1 MSGKQKLDFKK
12 INSLALA
19 QAENVVSQ
27 YAPNGKLDGREW
39 VACNPS
45 RRDNSAHSFSVNVDT
60 GLWADFAT
68 NDKGGDLVSYVA
80 HCLRISQGDAYKT
93 LAHFLGLSDEEITNP
108 TKINPI
114 QLAPEA
120 KQKEPEFTP
129 ILPPPLEAAKSCPFA
144 FPKFGKA
151 SAYWDYK
158 NVSGALL
165 MRVCRFDR
173 VTSEGERAKEYRP
186 VVYGTAKLKKF
197 GELRTG
203 WHWRQLPNNRPLYGL
218 DLLAVFPVSAPVI
231 LVEGEK
237 ACDAGRKLFAD
248 YPCMTWSGGSKAI
261 GKTDFSPLAGRE
273 VWLWPDNDEAGQQ
286 TIATL
291 GKALDAVGVSVFRVF
306 DLSAYSQYSPA
317 LNGEILNVA
326 SEWPPKS
333 DAHDA
338 LVMGWTKQHM
348 SELEKRGAFLMPV
361 GGDTIKPMQP
371 ITPNKEKP
379 ASEAASGETVAP
391 AYSDEPETENKAPF
405 GFKVDDL
412 GVHWYDGKA
421 EKYRRICARL
431 DVVALCRDASEAGD
445 NWGIFVRFKNLDGR
459 EKCINFPRELFGTD
473 GGADVTK
480 RLLKMGLDYDA
491 HREAKRKVLEYLQA
505 HSTQERIGLVNKTG
519 WHKNAFVLPDRT
531 IGETSEPLLFYTE
544 GSSLCKLSERGTL
557 KDWQENV
564 ARYCID
570 NPLAMFAVS
579 AAFSA
584 PLVELLGQETMG
596 FHFYGDSSWGKS
608 TLLNIA
614 CSVFGNP
621 EDYKKAWRATDNGM
635 ESLAAS
641 HSEMLLALDEINQF
655 DPRKLGDAV
664 YMLGNGSGKTRANDR
679 GGARDDLH
687 RWRFT
692 FLSNGEK
699 TLEQYMGEAGK
710 NQTAGMEMRFLEI
723 KATMHESEADI
734 KCMGVFNNPHGLMG
748 GAALSELLKG
758 NMAQSHGTAFPAF
771 ITALVSE
778 LEGDKRKEFIT
789 KMLARID
796 NFRKKLLVEN
806 ASGQAH
812 RAAIKFGLVA
822 WAGELASHFGVTG
835 WQHGQASIAASLCF
849 KSWLSARGG
858 FGNFEEKQMLD
869 HVRYMIGKYGESR
882 FKRWDEPQLAANKND
897 LVIDS
902 HVPVTSECWG
912 LRKELIEKNALQG
925 DTSDIDF
932 YIYPES
938 FRSDLCK
945 GFDANRIARLLRD
958 MRALILTD
966 SDKKENRLTTRVRL
980 PRMGDK
986 AKHVY
991 RIRNSLLFGGGDEA
1005 ENTLQNAA

>member
-1 MSGKQKLDFKK
+1 MRKMNFKK
-12 INSLALA
+12 INQLALA
-19 QAENVVSQ
+19 QAENVVSH
-27 YAPNGKLDGREW
+27 YAPNGKLEGREW

-45 RRDNSAHSFSVNVDT
+45 RSDNSARSFSVNVDT

-93 LAHFLGLSDEEITNP
+93 IAHFLGVSDEEISNP
-108 TKINPI
+108 TKINPT
-114 QLAPEA
+114 QPVPET
-120 KQKEPEFTP
+120 KVKEPDFTP

-144 FPKFGKA
+144 FSKFGKA

-158 NVSGALL
+158 NASGALI

-186 VVYGTAKLKKF
+186 VVYGTAKLKKS
-197 GELRTG
+197 GDVRTG

-218 DLLAVFPVSAPVI
+218 DVLASFPVSAPVI

-237 ACDAGRKLFAD
+237 ACDSARKLLAA

-291 GKALDAVGVSVFRVF
+291 GKALGAVGVSSFRVF
-306 DLSAYSQYSPA
+306 NLSAFSQYSPA
-317 LNGEILNVA
+317 LNGELLQVA

-338 LVMGWTKQHM
+338 LVMGWTSQHM
-348 SELEKRGAFLMPV
+348 AELENRGALLLPV
-361 GGDTIKPMQP
+361 EGGTINPMQT
-371 ITPNKEKP
+371 ITHNEEKP
-379 ASEAASGETVAP
+379 AYEAASDEADAP
-391 AYSDEPETENKAPF
+391 EYSEQTGAENKAPY
-405 GFKVDDL
+405 GFKVDDSW
-412 GVHWYDGKA
+412 VYWFDFKKDQWY
-421 EKYRRICARL
+421 RICARL
-431 DVVALCRDASEAGD
+431 DVVAYCRDASEAGD
-445 NWGIFVRFKNLDGR
+445 NWGILVQFKNRDGR
-459 EKCINFPRELFGTD
+459 EKRVNFPLELFGVD
-473 GGADVTK
+473 AGSEIKK
-480 RLLKMGLDYDA
+480 RLLRMGLEFA
-491 HREAKRKVLEYLQA
+491 PNSNAKAKALEFLQA
-505 HSTQERIGLVNKTG
+505 HNTQERIGLVNKTG
-519 WHKNAFVLPDRT
+519 WYKNAFVLPDRT
-531 IGETSEPLLFYTE
+531 IGETKEPLLFYTE
-544 GSSLCKLSERGTL
+544 GSSLCKLSEHGTL

-564 ARYCID
+564 SRYCID

-608 TLLNIA
+608 TLLNMA

-621 EDYKKAWRATDNGM
+621 DEYKKAWRSTDNGM

-679 GGARDDLH
+679 GGARDDMH
-687 RWRFT
+687 KWKFT

-723 KATMHESEADI
+723 RATMHESEADI
-734 KCMGVFNNPHGLMG
+734 KRMGVFNNPHGLMG
-748 GAALSELLKG
+748 GAALSELLKA

-778 LEGDKRKEFIT
+778 LEGDKRKSFVD
-789 KMLARID
+789 KMLLRID
-796 NFRKKLLVEN
+796 NFRKKHLTDN

-822 WAGELASHFGVTG
+822 WAGELATHFGVSG
-835 WQHGQASIAASLCF
+835 WQQGQASLTASQCF
-849 KSWLSARGG
+849 KLWLSARGG

-869 HVRYMIGKYGESR
+869 HIRHTISKYGESR
-882 FKRWDEPQLAANKND
+882 FKRWDEPQLVANAND
-897 LVIDS
+897 SVIDS
-902 HVPVTSECWG
+902 HVPITAECWG
-912 LRKELIEKNALQG
+912 LRREIVDKDPLEGN
-925 DTSDIDF
+925 TSDVDF
-932 YIYPES
+932 YIYPEA
-938 FRSDLCK
+938 FKNDLCK
-945 GFDANRIARLLRD
+945 GFDSNRVARLLRD
-958 MRALILTD
+958 IGALILTEG
-966 SDKKENRLTTRVRL
+966 DKKENRLTTKARL
-980 PRMGDK
+980 PRMGSK
-986 AKHVY
+986 AKPVF
-991 RIRNSLLFGGGDEA
+991 RIRNSLLFGGGDDS
-1005 ENTLQNAA
+1005 ENELQNAA

>member
-1 MSGKQKLDFKK
+1 MSKKLDFKK
-12 INSLALA
+12 INSLAMA
-19 QAENVVSQ
+19 QAENVVSH
-27 YAPNGKLDGREW
+27 YAPNGKLEGREW

-45 RRDNSAHSFSVNVDT
+45 RSDNSARSFSINVDT

-80 HCLRISQGDAYKT
+80 YCLRISQGDAYKT

-108 TKINPI
+108 TKINPVKTV
-114 QLAPEA
+114 PE
-120 KQKEPEFTP
+120 KNSKEPDFVA
-129 ILPPPLEAAKSCPFA
+129 ILPPPEAAKNCPFS
-144 FPKFGKA
+144 FSKFGKA
-151 SAYWDYK
+151 SAHWDYK
-158 NVSGALL
+158 NASGALI

-186 VVYGTAKLKKF
+186 VVYGTAKLKKS
-197 GELRTG
+197 GALRTG

-218 DLLAVFPVSAPVI
+218 DVLVAFPVLAPVI

-237 ACDAGRKLFAD
+237 ACDAVRKLFAD

-261 GKTDFSPLAGRE
+261 GKTDFSPLANRE
-273 VWLWPDNDEAGQQ
+273 VWLWPDNDLAGQK
-286 TIATL
+286 TID
-291 GKALDAVGVSVFRVF
+291 ALRSVLNVVGVKSFRVF
-306 DLSAYSQYSPA
+306 DLGVFARFAP
-317 LNGEILNVA
+317 GESGQLIE
-326 SEWPPKS
+326 SESVWPEKA
-333 DAHDA
+333 DAFDA
-338 LVMGWTKQHM
+338 MAMGWSVQHF
-348 SELEKRGAFLMPV
+348 SKLESSGALLLPLAGESSKPV
-361 GGDTIKPMQP
+361 PNITP
-371 ITPNKEKP
+371 ITEN
-379 ASEAASGETVAP
+379 AAKDKTSPVP
-391 AYSDEPETENKAPF
+391 Y
-405 GFKVDDL
+405 GFKVDDT

-421 EKYRRICARL
+421 EKYRRLCARL
-431 DVVALCRDASEAGD
+431 DVVALCRDADVAGD

-459 EKCINFPRELFGTD
+459 EKRINFPRELFGTD
-473 GGADVTK
+473 GGVEVTK

-491 HREAKRKVLEYLQA
+491 HRESKRKVLEYLQA
-505 HSTQERIGLVNKTG
+505 HNTQERIGLVNKTG

-531 IGETSEPLLFYTE
+531 IGESTEPLLFYTE
-544 GSSLCKLSERGTL
+544 GATLCKLSERGTL
-557 KDWQENV
+557 KDWQEKV
-564 ARYCID
+564 ANYCID

-608 TLLNIA
+608 TLLNMA

-621 EDYKKAWRATDNGM
+621 DDYKKAWRSTDNGM

-679 GGARDDLH
+679 GGARDDMH

-699 TLEQYMGEAGK
+699 TLEQYMSEAGK
-710 NQTAGMEMRFLEI
+710 SQTAGMEMRFLEI
-723 KATMHESEADI
+723 RATMHESEADI
-734 KCMGVFNNPHGLMG
+734 KRMGVFNNPHGLMG

-758 NMAQSHGTAFPAF
+758 NMAQSHGIAFPAF
-771 ITALVSE
+771 ITALVRE
-778 LEGDKRKEFIT
+778 LEGDKRKEFVS
-789 KMLARID
+789 KMLSRID
-796 NFRKKLLVEN
+796 NFRKKHLTDN
-806 ASGQAH
+806 ASGQAQ

-822 WAGELASHFGVTG
+822 WAGELASHFGVTA
-835 WQHGQASIAASLCF
+835 WQQGQATISASKCF
-849 KSWLSARGG
+849 KSWLIARGSE
-858 FGNFEEKQMLD
+858 GNFEEKQMLE
-869 HVRYMIGKYGESR
+869 HVRHIISVNMESK
-882 FKRWDEPQLAANKND
+882 FKRWDEPQNAVSTKN

-902 HVPVTSECWG
+902 HVPITAQYWG
-912 LRKELIEKNALQG
+912 LRREIIDKDALEG

-932 YIYPES
+932 YIEPIAFKKE
-938 FRSDLCK
+938 LCK

-958 MRALILTD
+958 IGALVLTE
-966 SDKKENRLTTRVRL
+966 SDNREGRLTTKARL

-986 AKHVY
+986 PKAVY
-991 RIRNSLLFGGGDEA
+991 RIRNSLLFAGGDEI
-1005 ENTLQNAA
+1005 ENDLQSAA

>member
-1 MSGKQKLDFKK
+1 MRKMDFKK

-19 QAENVVSQ
+19 QAENVVSH
-27 YAPNGKLDGREW
+27 YAPNGKLNGREW
-39 VACNPS
+39 VAVNPS
-45 RRDNSAHSFSVNVDT
+45 RNDKSARSFSVNVDK
-60 GLWADFAT
+60 GCWSEFSSGES
-68 NDKGGDLVSYVA
+68 GGDLISYVA

-93 LAHFLGLSDEEITNP
+93 LAHFLGVSDEEISNP

-114 QLAPEA
+114 QPAPEA
-120 KQKEPEFTP
+120 KPKEPDFTP
-129 ILPPPLEAAKSCPFA
+129 SPPPLEAAKNCPFS
-144 FPKFGKA
+144 FSQFGKA

-158 NVSGALL
+158 NSNGSLI

-186 VVYGTAKLKKF
+186 VVYGTAKLKKS
-197 GELRTG
+197 GEIRTG

-218 DLLAVFPVSAPVI
+218 DLLAAFPVSVPVI

-237 ACDAGRKLFAD
+237 ACDSACKLFAD

-261 GKTDFSPLAGRE
+261 GKTDFSPLAGRD

-286 TIATL
+286 TIETL
-291 GKALDAVGVSVFRVF
+291 GKALGVVGVPAFRVF
-306 DLSAYSQYSPA
+306 DLSAFSEYSPA
-317 LNGEILNVA
+317 PNGELLQVA
-326 SEWPPKS
+326 SDWPPKS

-338 LVMGWTKQHM
+338 LVMGWAAQHLA
-348 SELEKRGAFLMPV
+348 ELEKRGALLLPV
-361 GGDTIKPMQP
+361 EGDTKEPMQLVAHVE
-371 ITPNKEKP
+371 EKP
-379 ASEAASGETVAP
+379 ASEAAMGENIEVI
-391 AYSDEPETENKAPF
+391 NKAPF
-405 GFKVDDL
+405 GFKVDDA
-412 GVHWYDGKA
+412 GVHWYDSKA

-445 NWGIFVRFKNLDGR
+445 NWGVFVRFKNLDGR
-459 EKCINFPRELFGTD
+459 EKSINFPRELFGTD
-473 GGADVTK
+473 GGAEVTK
-480 RLLKMGLDYDA
+480 RLLKMGLDYDS

-505 HSTQERIGLVNKTG
+505 HNTQERIGLVNKTG

-531 IGETSEPLLFYTE
+531 IGESKEPLLFYTE
-544 GSSLCKLSERGTL
+544 GSSLCKLSECGAL

-564 ARYCID
+564 SKYCID
-570 NPLAMFAVS
+570 NPLAMFAMS

-608 TLLNIA
+608 TLLNMA

-621 EDYKKAWRATDNGM
+621 EDYKKAWRSTDNGM

-723 KATMHESEADI
+723 RATMHESETDI
-734 KCMGVFNNPHGLMG
+734 KRMGVFNNPHGLLG
-748 GAALSELLKG
+748 GAALSELLKV

-771 ITALVSE
+771 ITALVCE
-778 LEGDKRKEFIT
+778 LEGDKRKDFIS
-789 KMLARID
+789 KMLSRID
-796 NFRKKLLVEN
+796 NFRKKHLTDN

-835 WQHGQASIAASLCF
+835 WQQGQASITASLCF
-849 KSWLSARGG
+849 KSWLNARGSD
-858 FGNFEEKQMLD
+858 GNFEEKQMLD
-869 HVRYMIGKYGESR
+869 HIRHTISIYGESR
-882 FKRWDEPQLAANKND
+882 FKRWDEPQLVANNKD

-902 HVPVTSECWG
+902 HVPITAECWG
-912 LRKELIEKNALQG
+912 LRRENIDKNVLDG
-925 DTSDIDF
+925 DTSDVDF
-932 YIYPES
+932 YVYKES
-938 FRSDLCK
+938 FKKDLCK
-945 GFDANRIARLLRD
+945 GFDADRMARLLRD
-958 MRALILTD
+958 IGALILTD
-966 SDKKENRLTTRVRL
+966 SEKRANRLYTRPRL
-980 PRMGDK
+980 PRMGKSKRD
-986 AKHVY
+986 VY
-991 RIRNSLLFGGGDEA
+991 RIRNSLLFGGVDHE
-1005 ENTLQNAA
+1005 ESELQNAA

>member
-1 MSGKQKLDFKK
+1 MSKKLDFKK
-12 INSLALA
+12 IAALALA
-19 QAENVVSQ
+19 QAENVVSH
-27 YAPNGKLDGREW
+27 YAPNGKLEGREW
-39 VACNPS
+39 VALDPS
-45 RRDNSAHSFSVNVDT
+45 RNDKTPRSFSVNVDK
-60 GLWADFAT
+60 GVWSNFSGGEA
-68 NDKGGDLVSYVA
+68 GGDLISYVA

-93 LAHFLGLSDEEITNP
+93 LAHFLGVSDEEISNP

-114 QLAPEA
+114 QPAPEA
-120 KQKEPEFTP
+120 KAKEPDFTP
-129 ILPPPLEAAKSCPFA
+129 ILPPPVEAAKSCPCA
-144 FPKFGKA
+144 FSKFGKA

-158 NVSGALL
+158 NSSGALI

-186 VVYGTAKLKKF
+186 VVYGTAKLKKS
-197 GELRTG
+197 GDLRTG

-218 DLLAVFPVSAPVI
+218 DLLAAFPVSAPVI

-237 ACDAGRKLFAD
+237 ACDSARKLFAD

-273 VWLWPDNDEAGQQ
+273 VWLWYDADFAGEQ

-291 GKALDAVGVSVFRVF
+291 GKVLDAVGVSAFRVF
-306 DLSAYSQYSPA
+306 DLSAFSQYSPA
-317 LNGEILNVA
+317 LNGELLQVA

-338 LVMGWTKQHM
+338 LVMGWTAQHM
-348 SELEKRGAFLMPV
+348 AELEKRGALLMPV
-361 GGDTIKPMQP
+361 EGDNTKPIQP
-371 ITPNKEKP
+371 ITPIEEKP
-379 ASEAASGETVAP
+379 ASEAANS
-391 AYSDEPETENKAPF
+391 ENSEAITKAPF
-405 GFKVDDL
+405 GFKVDDA
-412 GVHWYDGKA
+412 GVHWYDSKA

-431 DVVALCRDASEAGD
+431 DIVALCRDASEAGD

-459 EKCINFPRELFGTD
+459 EKRINFPRELFGTD
-473 GGADVTK
+473 GGAEVTK

-505 HSTQERIGLVNKTG
+505 HNTQERIGLVNKTG

-531 IGETSEPLLFYTE
+531 IGESSEPLLFYTE
-544 GSSLCKLSERGTL
+544 GASLCKLSERGTL

-564 ARYCID
+564 SKYCID
-570 NPLAMFAVS
+570 NPLAMFATS

-608 TLLNIA
+608 TLLNMA

-621 EDYKKAWRATDNGM
+621 EDYKKTWRSTASGM
-635 ESLAAS
+635 EGLAAS
-641 HSEMLLALDEINQF
+641 HSEMLLALDEINQM
-655 DPRKLGDAV
+655 DSRNVGEV
-664 YMLGNGSGKTRANDR
+664 IYMLGNGSGKTRANDR

-710 NQTAGMEMRFLEI
+710 NQTAGMEMRFLEVR
-723 KATMHESEADI
+723 ATMHESEADI
-734 KCMGVFNNPHGLMG
+734 KRMGVFNNPHGLMG
-748 GAALSELLKG
+748 GAALSELLKV
-758 NMAQSHGTAFPAF
+758 NMAKSHGTAFPAF
-771 ITALVSE
+771 ITALVRK
-778 LEGDKRKEFIT
+778 LEGDKRKDFVD

-796 NFRKKLLVEN
+796 NFRKKHLTDN

-835 WQHGQASIAASLCF
+835 WQQGQASVTASLCF
-849 KSWLSARGG
+849 KSWLAARGSD
-858 FGNFEEKQMLD
+858 GNFEEKQMLD
-869 HVRYMIGKYGESR
+869 HVRHTISKYGESR
-882 FKRWDEPQLAANKND
+882 FKRWDESQLVANNKD

-902 HVPVTSECWG
+902 HVPITAECWG
-912 LRKELIEKNALQG
+912 LRREIIDKNVLDG

-938 FRSDLCK
+938 FKKDLCK
-945 GFDANRIARLLRD
+945 GFDANRTARLLRD
-958 MRALILTD
+958 IGALILTEG
-966 SDKKENRLTTRVRL
+966 DKKENRLTTKARL
-980 PRMGDK
+980 PRMGSK
-986 AKHVY
+986 AKPVY
-991 RIRNSLLFGGGDEA
+991 RIRNSLLFSGGDDSES
-1005 ENTLQNAA
+1005 ELQNAA